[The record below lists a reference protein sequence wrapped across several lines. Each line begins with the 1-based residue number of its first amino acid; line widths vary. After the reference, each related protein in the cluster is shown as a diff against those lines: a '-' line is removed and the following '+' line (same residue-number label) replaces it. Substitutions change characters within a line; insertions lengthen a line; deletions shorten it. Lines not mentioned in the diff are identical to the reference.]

1 MGFDWPLSPLW
12 LVSLFVLLT
21 IALWI
26 HGRALLKS
34 TLAGLAWKLIVLRSL
49 AAILFLILIS
59 RPFITTE
66 EPDPSRM
73 KLLVLSDLSGS
84 MDARDDRDSP
94 RRISKVQP
102 FLSVQ
107 KQERTR
113 SFILDGSGSSVVM
126 KGRDIKIRNKIA
138 AKDRSTINFQANPAR
153 VDFKSALP

>member
-107 KQERTR
+107 KQESWINKMREKYGKVDSMGFSDDLKR
-113 SFILDGSGSSVVM
+113 LNSKSGSE
-126 KGRDIKIRNKIA
+126 
-138 AKDRSTINFQANPAR
+138 TP
-153 VDFKSALP
+153 